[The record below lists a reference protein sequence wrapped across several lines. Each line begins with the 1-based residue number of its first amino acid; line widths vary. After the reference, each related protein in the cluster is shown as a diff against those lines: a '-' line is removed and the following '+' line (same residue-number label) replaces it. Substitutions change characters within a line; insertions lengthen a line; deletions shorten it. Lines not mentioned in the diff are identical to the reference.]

1 MSLLTLACALPTA
14 LHPPMT
20 GMGSGWVEV
29 GGGHHNPDHS
39 RSRVDR
45 ACSFGNRKQELRS
58 PCLKGQLRLHNLLG
72 EGLIVPIQCL
82 RHRFLHGPQFRK
94 ASSCQT
100 SLPRLHFFMARL
112 QCSSIQ
118 SVLTKPA
125 NQSLTKACGMTCIA
139 GRWDAKESLPKEHR
153 LSAAVAVSMHDST
166 AAQIVDSCQ
175 AAAAFQHSFSEC
187 EKRVDILTA
196 S

>member
-1 MSLLTLACALPTA
+1 M
-14 LHPPMT
+14 
-20 GMGSGWVEV
+20 
-29 GGGHHNPDHS
+29 GGGHHNPD
-39 RSRVDR
+39 RV
-45 ACSFGNRKQELRS
+45 CSFGNRKQKLRS

-139 GRWDAKESLPKEHR
+139 GRWDAKESLPK
-153 LSAAVAVSMHDST
+153 DPKST
-166 AAQIVDSCQ
+166 ASRQLQQCQ
-175 AAAAFQHSFSEC
+175 C
-187 EKRVDILTA
+187 MTA
-196 S
+196 LQRKLLIPARLQLHFNIPSQKAKNEWTS